1 MKHTYI
7 CRFGDD
13 GFRKEDAIIV
23 DLANKNQYHYTLWD
37 NNKKKLYKI
46 PHFFTEEA
54 IDLYWISLMVFYADK
69 LIKRDD
75 EPDRWTR
82 EMEIYM
88 PVLCVEKWNN
98 NKALFEKML
107 KYLTGDFWTFFFR
120 RRDITD
126 KELLCK
132 KGLERQKDKMEDK
145 TEFCMLSGGMDSFI
159 GAINLLFQ
167 DKKPVFV
174 GNHNGGKGVSIYQ
187 KKVIE
192 ILSEHYNYSIDNFY
206 QFYAAPQMN
215 GIEGENTTRSR
226 SLLFFAHAILLASG
240 FGHEIKLNIPENGV
254 ISLNI
259 PLTIHRMG
267 SLSTRTT
274 HPYYIGMLGELLRNL
289 GIPVVLYNPFQ
300 FLTKGEMADKCLD
313 RDFLAQNIE
322 WTMSCSHPDL
332 GRYKHD
338 PYPSHCG
345 TCLPCT
351 IRRVA
356 IAYAR
361 MIDRSKYRDPLYD
374 DPNAQINLKSFIMG
388 VRRYRD
394 GKINPSL
401 AIQDS
406 GPLSEDLDLFESVYK
421 RGIEQLGVFLDNFH
435 G

>member
-1 MKHTYI
+1 M
-7 CRFGDD
+7 
-13 GFRKEDAIIV
+13 
-23 DLANKNQYHYTLWD
+23 
-37 NNKKKLYKI
+37 I
-46 PHFFTEEA
+46 PHFFMPEA
-54 IDLYWISLMVFYADK
+54 IDLFYISLMVFYADK

-206 QFYAAPQMN
+206 A
-215 GIEGENTTRSR
+215 
-226 SLLFFAHAILLASG
+226 FF
-240 FGHEIKLNIPENGV
+240 
-254 ISLNI
+254 
-259 PLTIHRMG
+259 R
-267 SLSTRTT
+267 R
-274 HPYYIGMLGELLRNL
+274 
-289 GIPVVLYNPFQ
+289 
-300 FLTKGEMADKCLD
+300 
-313 RDFLAQNIE
+313 
-322 WTMSCSHPDL
+322 
-332 GRYKHD
+332 
-338 PYPSHCG
+338 
-345 TCLPCT
+345 LP
-351 IRRVA
+351 
-356 IAYAR
+356 
-361 MIDRSKYRDPLYD
+361 
-374 DPNAQINLKSFIMG
+374 
-388 VRRYRD
+388 
-394 GKINPSL
+394 
-401 AIQDS
+401 
-406 GPLSEDLDLFESVYK
+406 
-421 RGIEQLGVFLDNFH
+421 
-435 G
+435 